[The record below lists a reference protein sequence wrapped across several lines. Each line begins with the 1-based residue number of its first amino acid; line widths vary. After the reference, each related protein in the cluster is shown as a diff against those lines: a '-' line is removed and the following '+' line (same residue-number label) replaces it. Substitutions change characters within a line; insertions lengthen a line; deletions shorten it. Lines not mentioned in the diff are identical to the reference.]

1 MRIRD
6 THAHYDDEAFDE
18 DRGELLGK
26 LLKEGGVELAV
37 NMGASMYGADE
48 SAAYAEKYDYVYAGI
63 GIHPDDVGVFEHA
76 GISREEAAEL
86 TRKEIRDRE
95 GVDQGEAAEEGTDAA
110 AESSIQIG
118 RKYQEAIRFSSADD
132 AMSHLIGMCRLP
144 KTVTLGEIGLDYH
157 WMVEPKE
164 VQKKWFIRQ
173 LRLAAELGLPINV
186 HSRDAAQD
194 TFDTI
199 KEHHSGTTG
208 GIIHCYSGSAEL
220 AQEYIR
226 MGYYLGVGGVVT
238 YKNSKVLKRVVS
250 EIPLEYLVTET
261 DSPYLAPTP
270 HRGERNDSR
279 NIRYVIEKIA
289 ELKEMD
295 PEDCAEILRENARKV
310 YRITEA

>member
-1 MRIRD
+1 MRIID

-76 GISREEAAEL
+76 GISREEAAVL
-86 TRKEIRDRE
+86 TRKEIRDRD
-95 GVDQGEAAEEGTDAA
+95 GRDQGEAAEAKTDAA

-173 LRLAAELGLPINV
+173 LRLGHARIGIGDDAGLLHGRTSFAHN
-186 HSRDAAQD
+186 
-194 TFDTI
+194 
-199 KEHHSGTTG
+199 
-208 GIIHCYSGSAEL
+208 
-220 AQEYIR
+220 
-226 MGYYLGVGGVVT
+226 
-238 YKNSKVLKRVVS
+238 
-250 EIPLEYLVTET
+250 
-261 DSPYLAPTP
+261 
-270 HRGERNDSR
+270 
-279 NIRYVIEKIA
+279 EKIRR
-289 ELKEMD
+289 
-295 PEDCAEILRENARKV
+295 C
-310 YRITEA
+310 